1 MGTVSCL
8 LSSALLSIEFPPLVL
23 NPGYPIN
30 KGTFGSSL
38 LNGQGKD
45 ASPRCL
51 LLGPERGE
59 TTSLYHY
66 LSTHPGFKKA
76 KNKEIHY
83 FSSRFSKEVGWYARN
98 FPTEDECQQAVT
110 WEASVAT
117 SAAVRPHTRK
127 ECWFHLKIFSFPFP
141 LLLPNSGRRS
151 GRNKRRKRNR
161 NTIMM
166 TTNVCHF
173 HADEI
178 A

>member
-1 MGTVSCL
+1 MFIIG
-8 LSSALLSIEFPPLVL
+8 AR
-23 NPGYPIN
+23 
-30 KGTFGSSL
+30 KGG
-38 LNGQGKD
+38 
-45 ASPRCL
+45 
-51 LLGPERGE
+51 

-141 LLLPNSGRRS
+141 LLLPEFEEKVLSAIYRAILSQAVQENDQENDQHQ
-151 GRNKRRKRNR
+151 NKY
-161 NTIMM
+161 
-166 TTNVCHF
+166 F
-173 HADEI
+173 
-178 A
+178 